1 MSKRERS
8 EDEVVLESS
17 DGTQFHLKLEDAK
30 KSKTI
35 CNLID
40 DIGIDRPIPI
50 IAIPN
55 DILEFIVKMLSGT
68 RFSGLKYSTVIQIFL
83 AANYLDIES
92 ILKSVAD
99 NINQIYFKHEKYDSD
114 FNEDELKLITE
125 PKMHLKSIRVCS
137 FRKCPGNFCLLDV
150 PRDVIARYIFPKL
163 DFNEDWCTVSY
174 MLGKLFTFRCIHR
187 YFWHVTTQY
196 IVDQARHLFDSSFS
210 DEQIFDC
217 IYMYSCDYTFK
228 LSRFGLTKKDL
239 LPKTLDDDISLMDM
253 IIIGFKKHGSVRRMN
268 EIAEKKNSSALKAK
282 ETRKSNQEKIEKF
295 EGPNKVIVE
304 NYMDSLGYLKYCDYH
319 IPRLTYLIGDPE
331 VDEHVQTIRE
341 RLRSYTRIILQ
352 QVPLDLNYLK
362 KFLKHEKIVE
372 VLTSTFDLD
381 FDNFE
386 EEDVVTLDKTF
397 KFKTLDQFYD
407 ILKIYQ
413 EDMFSNMT
421 KVFII
426 KKELEENGLHFSKQ
440 EILYYG
446 LDKQTMIDVI
456 ANTSDLNF
464 IYRHTRSKAKF
475 LSILKKENI
484 YVSPK

>member
-8 EDEVVLESS
+8 EEVTLESS
-17 DGTQFHLKLEDAK
+17 DGTHFFLNLEDAK

-35 CNLID
+35 CNLIE

-50 IAIPN
+50 IAISN
-55 DILEFIVKMLSGT
+55 DILRFIVGMLSGT
-68 RFSGLKYSTVIQIFL
+68 LYSGLEYTTVIQIFL

-92 ILKSVAD
+92 ILKSMAD
-99 NINQIYFKHEKYDSD
+99 IISQLYLKYEKYDID
-114 FNEDELKLITE
+114 FNENELKT
-125 PKMHLKSIRVCS
+125 LKNIRVCS
-137 FRKCPGNFCLLDV
+137 LRKSPEDGNFCLLDV
-150 PRDVIARYIFPKL
+150 PRDVIAKYILPKFNL
-163 DFNEDWCTVSY
+163 DVYEWYFNRDTLEEL
-174 MLGKLFTFRCIHR
+174 MHFRFIHR
-187 YFWHVTTQY
+187 YFWHVTTQHILNQVRY
-196 IVDQARHLFDSSFS
+196 KFDSSFS

-217 IYMYSCDYTFK
+217 LNMYVSDSEIK
-228 LSRFGLTKKDL
+228 LSRFGLTKKDI
-239 LPKTLDDDISLMDM
+239 LPKNIEDLNLMDF
-253 IIIGFKKHGSVRRMN
+253 IIIGFKKHESIERMN
-268 EIAEKKNSSALKAK
+268 DLAEKKRASALKAK
-282 ETRKSNQEKIEKF
+282 EKRKNNQEKIEKF

-304 NYMDSLGYLKYCDYH
+304 NYMESLGYLKYCDYH

-331 VDEHVQTIRE
+331 VDEHVQIIRG
-341 RLRSYTRIILQ
+341 RLRNYTRIILQ

-372 VLTSTFDLD
+372 VLTSTFELD

-413 EDMFSNMT
+413 EDMLADMA

-426 KKELEENGLHFSKQ
+426 KKELEKRGLHFSKQ
-440 EILYYG
+440 EILYYD
-446 LDKQTMIDVI
+446 LDEQIMIDVI
-456 ANTSDLNF
+456 ANSSDLNF

>member
-8 EDEVVLESS
+8 EDITLESS
-17 DGTQFHLKLEDAK
+17 DGTQFHLNLEDAK

-35 CNLID
+35 CNLIE

-55 DILEFIVKMLSGT
+55 DILQFVVRMLSGEL
-68 RFSGLKYSTVIQIFL
+68 FSGLDYSIVIQIFL
-83 AANYLDIES
+83 AANYLDIEF
-92 ILKSVAD
+92 ILKSAAD
-99 NINQIYFKHEKYDSD
+99 NIKQIYLKHEKYDSD
-114 FNEDELKLITE
+114 FNEDELKLICE
-125 PKMHLKSIRVCS
+125 PKMHLKNIRICS
-137 FRKCPGNFCLLDV
+137 FRKSPGNFCLLDV
-150 PRDVIARYIFPKL
+150 PRDVIAKYIFPKL
-163 DFNEDWCTVSY
+163 DFNEDWWTVSY
-174 MLGKLFTFRCIHR
+174 NLEKLFTFRCIHR

-217 IYMYSCDYTFK
+217 ICMYSRDYPIK

-239 LPKTLDDDISLMDM
+239 LPKTLDDISLMDM
-253 IIIGFKKHGSVRRMN
+253 IIIGFKKHGSVERMN
-268 EIAEKKNSSALKAK
+268 EIAEKKQSSALKAK
-282 ETRKSNQEKIEKF
+282 ETRRSNQEKF
-295 EGPNKVIVE
+295 EQFADQNKVIVE

-331 VDEHVQTIRE
+331 VDEHVQVIRE
-341 RLRSYTRIILQ
+341 RLRNYTRIILQ

-372 VLTSTFDLD
+372 VLTSTVLY

-386 EEDVVTLDKTF
+386 EEDVVTLEKTC

-413 EDMFSNMT
+413 EDMLADMA

-426 KKELEENGLHFSKQ
+426 KKELEEKGLHFSKQ

-456 ANTSDLNF
+456 TNSSDLNF
-464 IYRHTRSKAKF
+464 IYRHTRSEAKF
-475 LSILKKENI
+475 ISILKKENI
-484 YVSPK
+484 